1 MGTGLSRRIL
11 SFFFKK
17 KNKKKIQQ
25 ATVIYPF
32 SLALKIANQ
41 KSLFNLNLCSEVLL
55 TYGQLRRL
63 ANSDLD
69 LPQVKNSAF
78 ETPRCSM
85 QHACRT
91 PCHRCPWWLVPDSRY
106 HGLDRFQ
113 VRHLSCKIASI
124 GFGRMYHGAMQGSPL
139 PPCPDHP
146 QILTGARKMLE
157 NDHDIS
163 DHPGSFVYL
172 IPVRN
177 CQMGSEMIFHPWS
190 LRHSSFGISL
200 WWLHIAMIVSRRLE
214 LVSIL
219 PPPCALMT
227 GQSLPGSSICR

>member
-1 MGTGLSRRIL
+1 M
-11 SFFFKK
+11 
-17 KNKKKIQQ
+17 
-25 ATVIYPF
+25 
-32 SLALKIANQ
+32 ANQ
-41 KSLFNLNLCSEVLL
+41 KSLFNLSLCSEVLL

-85 QHACRT
+85 PHPATDARGGWSRT
-91 PCHRCPWWLVPDSRY
+91 PGTMDWTVSRCGICHARLRQ
-106 HGLDRFQ
+106 LD
-113 VRHLSCKIASI
+113 LGGC
-124 GFGRMYHGAMQGSPL
+124 MYHGAMQGSPL

-146 QILTGARKMLE
+146 QILTGARKILE

-177 CQMGSEMIFHPWS
+177 CQMGSEIIFHPWS

-200 WWLHIAMIVSRRLE
+200 
-214 LVSIL
+214 
-219 PPPCALMT
+219 
-227 GQSLPGSSICR
+227 

>member
-1 MGTGLSRRIL
+1 MGTGFCRRIL
-11 SFFFKK
+11 SFFLKKTKK
-17 KNKKKIQQ
+17 KFNKLLSF
-25 ATVIYPF
+25 YPF
-32 SLALKIANQ
+32 SLGLKIANQ

-78 ETPRCSM
+78 ET

-91 PCHRCPWWLVPDSRY
+91 LPQMPVVAGPGLPVPW
-106 HGLDRFQ
+106 
-113 VRHLSCKIASI
+113 I
-124 GFGRMYHGAMQGSPL
+124 GPFPGAAFVMQDCVNWSWRMYHGAMQGSPL

-163 DHPGSFVYL
+163 DHSGSFVYL

-200 WWLHIAMIVSRRLE
+200 
-214 LVSIL
+214 
-219 PPPCALMT
+219 
-227 GQSLPGSSICR
+227 